1 MVDGNALED
10 ILGLV
15 KVLGTIAGILTPPV
29 LSLVAGAKGL
39 ITYFASYRPALKRYN
54 AKILDKPRTLVRGE
68 SWTSKSPNKLR
79 TLVRRNKQGLF
90 DEDVNG
96 RQREL
101 FPETI
106 EKPDFWKIYLNEIKI
121 GGKSR
126 KLEDI

>member
-1 MVDGNALED
+1 M
-10 ILGLV
+10 
-15 KVLGTIAGILTPPV
+15 GTPV
-29 LSLVAGAKGL
+29 IIEIVGKEA
-39 ITYFASYRPALKRYN
+39 
-54 AKILDKPRTLVRGE
+54 
-68 SWTSKSPNKLR
+68 
-79 TLVRRNKQGLF
+79 KQGLF